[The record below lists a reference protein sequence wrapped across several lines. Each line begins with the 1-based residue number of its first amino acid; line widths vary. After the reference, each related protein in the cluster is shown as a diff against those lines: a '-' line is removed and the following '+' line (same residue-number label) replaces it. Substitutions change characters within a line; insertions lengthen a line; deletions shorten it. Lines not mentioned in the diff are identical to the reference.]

1 MADVGKMALIDAPQ
15 QVVQAIGLPDE
26 HYNMIRKM
34 LKKRKE
40 APLKDKDGNEA
51 VFYFDGEQM
60 KARTVNGTQDV
71 FSLSQVRQDTRSEIG
86 MRESLAT
93 LAREK
98 NPGIEGE
105 ALEAAVDIL
114 QEGINTAKRLVSL
127 GVPFDKAR
135 QIVGTALAQQSDF
148 SKEDLVRLVGEQ

>member
-1 MADVGKMALIDAPQ
+1 
-15 QVVQAIGLPDE
+15 
-26 HYNMIRKM
+26 
-34 LKKRKE
+34 
-40 APLKDKDGNEA
+40 
-51 VFYFDGEQM
+51 
-60 KARTVNGTQDV
+60 
-71 FSLSQVRQDTRSEIG
+71 
-86 MRESLAT
+86 MRESLAA